1 MGTSKAKSSL
11 SSVGGGAAG
20 VVAGLV
26 RGLFASDAG
35 VAPVPERLFLAAIT
49 HDSLYTG
56 SPFENL
62 ARVLC
67 NCSAKSGIRPSPF
80 STTAGD
86 VRFTMAL
93 EARFWRDD
101 SRVLMPDWHEDAVA
115 APHKDTKRRVT
126 PPSGFQS
133 DYSRASQEVGVP
145 GEVSTG
151 AKPRRRMVTTQNFS
165 AQISQ
170 PRRTELRPT
179 VGGFDA
185 TLTRGESF
193 EEERTTTF
201 QRFRV
206 LAPERAKRGPVP
218 PEKGDDER
226 AVGGYPARVNPVRPD
241 AAVYSTSRAFFI
253 KNATDR
259 DFLDNTRDTT
269 SLGSGIGGRCGAR
282 GPLVRNA
289 GEAGCRNAPSVWAD
303 DYAHGV

>member
-1 MGTSKAKSSL
+1 MK
-11 SSVGGGAAG
+11 
-20 VVAGLV
+20 
-26 RGLFASDAG
+26 
-35 VAPVPERLFLAAIT
+35 
-49 HDSLYTG
+49 
-56 SPFENL
+56 
-62 ARVLC
+62 
-67 NCSAKSGIRPSPF
+67 
-80 STTAGD
+80 
-86 VRFTMAL
+86 MAL
-93 EARFWRDD
+93 EARFWRYD
-101 SRVLMPDWHEDAVA
+101 SHVLMPDWHEDAVA

-185 TLTRGESF
+185 TLTRGASF

-201 QRFRV
+201 QRFHV
-206 LAPERAKRGPVP
+206 LAPERAKRGPAP

>member
-1 MGTSKAKSSL
+1 MGTSKAKSS
-11 SSVGGGAAG
+11 SGCGGAAG

-49 HDSLYTG
+49 HDAPYTG

-62 ARVLC
+62 ARVHSKR
-67 NCSAKSGIRPSPF
+67 SAKSGIPPPCG

-93 EARFWRDD
+93 EARFWSYD

-185 TLTRGESF
+185 TLTRGASF

-201 QRFRV
+201 QRFHV
-206 LAPERAKRGPVP
+206 LAPERAKRGPAP

-282 GPLVRNA
+282 GPLGRNA